1 MRSVDLKKKAGLR
14 TVSKIGDG
22 YEDIVLMAKQIE
34 R

>member
-1 MRSVDLKKKAGLR
+1 MKSLVLKKKAALR
-14 TVSKIGDG
+14 IGDG